1 MEMSQI
7 RYVLAAAKAL
17 NFTRA
22 AAQCNVSQP
31 ALTKAI
37 KTIEAELGAP

>member
-17 NFTRA
+17 NFTQA
-22 AAQCNVSQP
+22 ATDPTSRNP
-31 ALTKAI
+31 L
-37 KTIEAELGAP
+37 